1 MITASG
7 EQRTV
12 QILLVEDNPGDVE
25 LISDTFASCATP
37 SHLTV
42 ASTGERALEFL
53 ADREPSSPPV
63 DLVVLDLNLPGISG
77 HDVLIALRANPGVGN
92 VPVVVFSSSTR
103 REDITASYA
112 EHANSYVTK
121 PTRLEEFVAAIAGIE
136 GYWLGTAELP

>member
-1 MITASG
+1 MSTGYADR
-7 EQRTV
+7 RTV

-25 LISDTFASCATP
+25 LISDTFSSCATP
-37 SHLTV
+37 SRLTV
-42 ASTGERALEFL
+42 AATGERALELL
-53 ADREPSSPPV
+53 AGRAPVTEPV

-77 HDVLIALRANPGVGN
+77 HQVLLALRADPGFGA

-103 REDITASYA
+103 RADIAASYA

-121 PTRLEEFVAAIAGIE
+121 PTQLAEFVAAIAGIE

>member
-1 MITASG
+1 MTTAWSEG
-7 EQRTV
+7 RRVE
-12 QILLVEDNPGDVE
+12 ILLVEDNPGDVE

-42 ASTGERALEFL
+42 APTGERALEFL
-53 ADREPSSPPV
+53 AGCDQLTHPV

-77 HDVLIALRANPGVGN
+77 HDVLIALRADPAIGN

-103 REDITASYA
+103 REDVAASYA

-121 PTRLEEFVAAIAGIE
+121 PTRLEEFIAAIAGIE
-136 GYWLGTAELP
+136 QYWLGTAELP